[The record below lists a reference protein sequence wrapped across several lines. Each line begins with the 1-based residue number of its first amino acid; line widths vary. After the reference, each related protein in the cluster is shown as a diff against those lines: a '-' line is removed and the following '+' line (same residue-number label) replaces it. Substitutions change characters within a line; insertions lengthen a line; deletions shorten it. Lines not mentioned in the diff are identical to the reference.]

1 MLQSGGAD
9 GGLHEAEYK
18 NEAWADARLT
28 ELGRAQSAAARDTL
42 AALPRPEVFYTS
54 PLSRTIQTALIAAPA
69 GVPLVAEELIRERN
83 GTHPCDRRR
92 TRAELAAD
100 FPMVSLA
107 ALTTE
112 ADETWQPER
121 EPWGQLVARA
131 GDFLRL
137 LAARPERTV
146 AMCTHNDFLQAL
158 LLEAPELKTTEPS
171 LRRKFGNAEVMPIW
185 LAWEEGPA
193 GARGPLSDRPQPQTS
208 PR

>member
-1 MLQSGGAD
+1 M
-9 GGLHEAEYK
+9 
-18 NEAWADARLT
+18 
-28 ELGRAQSAAARDTL
+28 GRAQSEAARDAL

-54 PLSRTIQTALIAAPA
+54 PLSRTVQTALIAAPP
-69 GVPLVAEELIRERN
+69 GVPFVAEELIRERN
-83 GTHPCDRRR
+83 GAHPCDRRR
-92 TRAELAAD
+92 TRTELAAD

-112 ADETWQPER
+112 ADGTWKPER

-146 AMCTHNDFLQAL
+146 AVCTHNDFLQAL
-158 LLEAPELKTTEPS
+158 LLEAPELKTADPA
-171 LRRKFGNAEVMPIW
+171 LRKKFGNAEVMPIW
-185 LAWEEGPA
+185 LSWEEAPP
-193 GARGPLSDRPQPQTS
+193 GARAPLSERPAPQGS